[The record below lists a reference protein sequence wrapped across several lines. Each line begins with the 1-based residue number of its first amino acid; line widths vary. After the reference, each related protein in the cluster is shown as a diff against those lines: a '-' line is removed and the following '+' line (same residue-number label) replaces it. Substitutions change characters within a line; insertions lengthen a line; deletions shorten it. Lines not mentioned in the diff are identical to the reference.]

1 MKAMLK
7 AVAFDIGQTL
17 VDYKKPLNWSK
28 LYRPAFEQ
36 IARKYHYNFSEQ
48 HYKNAGDVLTKYN
61 TRINP
66 RDREVSS
73 AQIFAEILSG
83 MDIDLEDME
92 QVKESFYTYFR
103 QDCSLFPDVEPTLK
117 RLSGKGIKLATLSDV
132 AYGMDNAYA
141 LADIAS
147 VISYIDYP
155 FTSNDTGYR
164 KSCTKC
170 LEILCEKMQINI
182 SDIVFVGDEEK
193 DMVCAKNAGAYGVL
207 INRGDALNNYGQ
219 ARTIHT
225 LTELLPLFDAERG
238 VH

>member
-1 MKAMLK
+1 MFQ
-7 AVAFDIGQTL
+7 AVVFDIGQTL
-17 VDYKKPLNWSK
+17 VDYKKPMNWSK

-36 IARKYHYNFSEQ
+36 IAEKFHYHFSEV
-48 HYKNAGDVLTKYN
+48 HYQNAGDVLTRYN

-73 AQIFAEILSG
+73 VQIFTEILRG
-83 MDIDLEDME
+83 MDINLEDME

-117 RLSGKGIKLATLSDV
+117 GLTGKGIKLATLSDV
-132 AYGMDNAYA
+132 AYGMDNIYA

-147 VISYIDYP
+147 VIRYIEYP

-164 KSCTKC
+164 KSCTKS
-170 LEILCEKMQINI
+170 LEILSEKMQINI
-182 SDIVFVGDEEK
+182 SDIVFAGDEEK

-207 INRGDALNNYGQ
+207 INREEALKNYGQ

-225 LTELLPLFDAERG
+225 LTELLLLFDAEK
-238 VH
+238 

>member
-1 MKAMLK
+1 MFK
-7 AVAFDIGQTL
+7 AVVFDIGQTL
-17 VDYKKPLNWSK
+17 VDYKKPMNWSK

-36 IARKYHYNFSEQ
+36 IAQKYHYHFSEV
-48 HYKNAGDVLTKYN
+48 HYQNAGDVLAEYN

-66 RDREVSS
+66 RDHEVSS
-73 AQIFAEILSG
+73 VQIFTEILQG
-83 MDIDLEDME
+83 MDISLEDME

-117 RLSGKGIKLATLSDV
+117 SLSGKGIKLATLSDV

-147 VISYIDYP
+147 VIRYIDYP

-164 KSCTKC
+164 KSCTKG
-170 LEILCEKMQINI
+170 LEILCDKMRVNR

-207 INRGDALNNYGQ
+207 INRDGALKDYGQ
-219 ARTIHT
+219 DRTIHT
-225 LTELLPLFDAERG
+225 LAELFLLFT
-238 VH
+238 